1 MNTCYREHKVGV
13 CEELIYAGS
22 STTSGQPLLTPRPIQ
37 ENIIQ
42 LQNMLK
48 QLEQGIMEVVK
59 DIDNKK
65 KVEQIFFTII
75 YKLKVV

>member
-1 MNTCYREHKVGV
+1 MRA

-48 QLEQGIMEVVK
+48 QLEHGIMEVVK
-59 DIDNKK
+59 EIDNKK
-65 KVEQIFFTII
+65 KVENVF
-75 YKLKVV
+75 